1 MFEMMIYMAGVI
13 VMAAAFAIR
22 TPDQEAR
29 MVVLLSLFWPLS
41 LLFVLFISA
50 LWAIKWDFDVAKSL
64 VYVFTPREGEDVCTV
79 EQARAILMGR
89 VMNKARYPAQ
99 STSPTSNLMEQF
111 EAAACAE
118 ALDYLEYL

>member
-41 LLFVLFISA
+41 LVFVLFMSII
-50 LWAIKWDFDVAKSL
+50 WAIKWDFDVADGTKMFGFRKPTNPEVTGFAITLFKSEL
-64 VYVFTPREGEDVCTV
+64 
-79 EQARAILMGR
+79 
-89 VMNKARYPAQ
+89 
-99 STSPTSNLMEQF
+99 QF
-111 EAAACAE
+111 WKKR
-118 ALDYLEYL
+118 